1 MTPEG
6 SGEPRSGGTP
16 RRAERDTDGGAPV
29 GREGSGDAV
38 ADRLLDLVRW
48 TAGDYL
54 PEVLARSLVTPT
66 CGLAGLGET
75 EAVRRLEVAADAG
88 RRAWS
93 LAGLP

>member
-1 MTPEG
+1 
-6 SGEPRSGGTP
+6 
-16 RRAERDTDGGAPV
+16 V